1 MTIAIGDTIPDIPLT
16 VIPEDRPTKVSS
28 TQILGT
34 GRVVLF
40 AVPGAF
46 TPGCSKMHLPGFV
59 NKAAELSAKG
69 VDSIVCISVNDAY
82 VMDAWGKAQGV
93 GEQFVMAADP
103 LGEFAKAVGMDVDV
117 PGLGG
122 LRSKRYAMVIQDG
135 VVMQFLPEEDGFTVL
150 ASTAECVLETL

>member
-1 MTIAIGDTIPDIPLT
+1 MTIAIGDTIPDIELL
-16 VIPEDRPTKVSS
+16 VIPEDRPTPVSS
-28 TQILGT
+28 KDILGK

-69 VDSIVCISVNDAY
+69 VDAIVCIGVNDAY

-103 LGEFAKAVGMDVDV
+103 QGAFTQAVGMDVNV
-117 PGLGG
+117 PALGG
-122 LRSKRYAMVIQDG
+122 LRSKRYAMVIEDG
-135 VVMQFLPEEDGFTVL
+135 VVTQFLPEEDGFNVL
-150 ASTAECVLETL
+150 ASTAECVLDSL